1 MFVARFLKPTGL
13 RTMATAAKAAMPA
26 VIRPSPSEVKNTAL
40 DARNLEIAVRHI
52 HRDGLVVIEDV
63 VPYDE
68 IDKLNTKMVED
79 ARALQALGDAG
90 PFNYNLGNLQQDAP
104 PVAEYFYPSIFTSK
118 SHRLSKWTFTNTSRP
133 NCHAG
138 HHCRPRPQAQVD
150 VLLCQLSNAPSSWR
164 ISSTSASPFRR

>member
-1 MFVARFLKPTGL
+1 MFVARFLKPVGR
-13 RTMATAAKAAMPA
+13 RTMATAAKATMPA
-26 VIRPSPSEVKNTAL
+26 IVRPSPREVKNAAL

-52 HRDGLVVIEDV
+52 HRDGLVVIEDAI
-63 VPYDE
+63 PHDD

-118 SHRLSKWTFTNTSRP
+118 SQRISKPSFTDTARP
-133 NCHAG
+133 NCYTD
-138 HHCRPRPQAQVD
+138 HHRRPRPQAQVD
-150 VLLCQLSNAPSSWR
+150 VLLCQLSNAPSSRR

>member
-1 MFVARFLKPTGL
+1 MLVARFLKPTGL

-26 VIRPSPSEVKNTAL
+26 VVRPSPSEIKNAAL

-52 HRDGLVVIEDV
+52 HRDGLVVIEDI
-63 VPYDE
+63 VPHDE
-68 IDKLNTKMVED
+68 IDKLNSKMVED

-118 SHRLSKWTFTNTSRP
+118 PHHIRTSSFTDTPRP
-133 NCHAG
+133 NCYAG
-138 HHCRPRPQAQVD
+138 HHRSPGPQAQVD
-150 VLLCQLSNAPSSWR
+150 VLFCQLSDAPSSRR